1 MPGTGTT
8 IVGDR
13 GRMRIGVG
21 LDLDGSTDQAVER
34 ARRLADRGFR
44 SLWSSQI
51 FGPDTL
57 TLLAI
62 IGRELPDV
70 DLGTAVVPVQ
80 PRHPSMLAAQARTV
94 QDAIGGRLTL
104 GVGLSHQV
112 IVEGLWGIAFDRPVT
127 YLREYLAAL
136 APMLRGEPV
145 AVHGELVSAT
155 ATGALG
161 PADVAAPRL
170 VVAALGPKM
179 LALAGTVTDGTVLW
193 MTGRRTIAEHIRPS
207 IDAAAAAAGRA
218 RPSVI
223 CSLPVVVTDDPDA
236 ARAMVNK
243 TFAVYATLPS
253 YHAMLEREGVSDPAG
268 VALIGSHE
276 SVVDQLRSLA
286 DAGVSEFS
294 GVVVGSADERHAS
307 LDAML
312 DYDGQ
317 TNGPASAG

>member
-1 MPGTGTT
+1 
-8 IVGDR
+8 
-13 GRMRIGVG
+13 MRIGVS
-21 LDLDGSTDQAVER
+21 LDLDGTVDQAIER
-34 ARRLADRGFR
+34 ARRLRDRGFR

-57 TLLAI
+57 TALAI
-62 IGRELPDV
+62 VGRELPDV

-94 QDAIGGRLTL
+94 QDAISGRLTL

-112 IVEGLWGIAFDRPVT
+112 IVEGLWGIAFDRPVA

-145 AVHGELVSAT
+145 NVRGELVSAV
-155 ATGALG
+155 ATGAIG
-161 PADVAAPRL
+161 PQDVAAPRL

-207 IDAAAAAAGRA
+207 IDAAAAAAGRP

-223 CSLPVVVTDDPDA
+223 CSLPVVVSDDPDA
-236 ARAMVNK
+236 ARAMVND

-253 YHAMLEREGVSDPAG
+253 YRAMLDREGVSDPAG
-268 VALIGSHE
+268 VALIGSHDE
-276 SVVDQLRSLA
+276 VVDQLARLA

-294 GVVVGSADERHAS
+294 AVAVGSADQRHAA
-307 LDAML
+307 LDAVL
-312 DYDGQ
+312 AYDRQ
-317 TNGPASAG
+317 ANGPTSAG